1 MSLVELIVGLA
12 IAIIGMLTLSGV
24 LQGFNAQKRTT
35 VGSSDAQSIGGLAA
49 YMIERDLRRAGFGA
63 NSEPALGCNMH
74 WEAPIG
80 AANPMPLDPVR
91 ITASGAT
98 DQIVVTY
105 AQGRHGTYFTT
116 LQSSYQ
122 GDSQPFVVN
131 NTYGFTAGD
140 LILVGEATNKEA
152 DGRSICSMYEVSNVT
167 AGHLEHT
174 GGTYNG
180 AAGNALQF
188 GKGQKVYN
196 LGLAASSEVPTQVT
210 YAVNSN
216 NELTMSSAATNYQ
229 ALAVAEQIV
238 GLKAY
243 YCKDTINATPSTI
256 NTCDQSIPTSAAGW
270 RQVLAV
276 RFAVVARSGTREAEA
291 VTTSP
296 LQVWSEMTLPNG
308 SALAAV
314 TMPLSEEQSHYRYR
328 VFGSMVPIRNLIW
341 QVPNS

>member
-1 MSLVELIVGLA
+1 MSLVELMVGLA
-12 IAIIGMLTLSGV
+12 IAIVGMLTLSAV
-24 LQGFNAQKRTT
+24 LQGVSAQKRTT

-49 YMIERDLRRAGFGA
+49 YMIERDLRRAGYGA
-63 NSEPALGCNMH
+63 NSEPALGCSLY
-74 WEAPIG
+74 WTAPIG
-80 AANPMPLDPVR
+80 AASPLPLDPVR
-91 ITASGAT
+91 ITAGTT
-98 DQIVVTY
+98 DQVVITY
-105 AQGRHGTYFTT
+105 AQGRHGSYYTT
-116 LQSSYQ
+116 LQSTYQ
-122 GDSQPFVVN
+122 GDSLPFVVN

-140 LILVGEATNKEA
+140 LILVGEATSKEA
-152 DGRSICSMYEVSNVT
+152 SGRSICAMYEVSNVT

-196 LGLAASSEVPTQVT
+196 LGLASNAEVPTQVT
-210 YAVNSN
+210 YAVNAN
-216 NELTMSSAATNYQ
+216 NELTMNSAATNYQ
-229 ALAVAEQIV
+229 TLSVAEQIV

-243 YCKDTINATPSTI
+243 YCKDTVNATPSTI
-256 NTCDQSIPTSAAGW
+256 NVCDQTIPTNAAGW

-276 RFAVVARSGTREAEA
+276 RFAIVARSGTRETNA

-296 LQVWSEMTLPNG
+296 VQVWPEMTLPNG
-308 SALAAV
+308 SVLAAA
-314 TMPLSEEQSHYRYR
+314 TMPLTSEQTHYRYR